1 MCDTRVIK
9 PKVFSIKIVSLS
21 SCCTVKAVRNI
32 LHCTK
37 PIETDLAVLLLGP
50 STNEVATLNNQR

>member
-1 MCDTRVIK
+1 MLCDTRVIK

-37 PIETDLAVLLLGP
+37 LIETDLAVLLL
-50 STNEVATLNNQR
+50 TTLS